1 MGIDIITLRY
11 VISLIGTWLWPILA
25 SIVTVLVIYL
35 LQRPR
40 IRIRVQEDEKPN
52 TVIGAKFVHIL
63 VTNKSFGLLRGGV
76 AEHCKGTIT
85 VDKPDKK
92 VFVTKWATKRD
103 PISLQFISHTQVLQT
118 VDLVAI
124 EESKYET
131 IFPGETKP
139 LDVAVKWNN
148 EGECYMHEPENFIP
162 PIQKRKKP
170 DNLIGKGEFICTVRL
185 EYGGHRASAS
195 HIFKLVNRGSNFD
208 DFFLK
213 ELPRMALRSGKT
225 VIYDSWRWSLLA
237 IGLMLVGITVA
248 AIIIDGSI
256 PHFFGWYAEVEIVL
270 STILGVVVISASFQ
284 KGFSWW
290 LNGISKRV
298 RSEWISKPQSIV
310 SFLIVLGSFGIA
322 VSIANLVVGYVGKE
336 YTKMELLQ
344 LTLVVLASFLFIA
357 LGLYSGHK
365 RSLVAALAKKGWEL
379 LIESVLLVSIV
390 ISVLSIILFYIRVLT
405 TSIFWVTIIAL
416 WLSVYA
422 SSDTISR
429 EISTRNSRPNS

>member
-1 MGIDIITLRY
+1 MDIITISY
-11 VISLIGTWLWPILA
+11 VILFIGTWLWPLLA
-25 SIVTVLVIYL
+25 ALVTLLAIYL

-40 IRIRVQEDEKPN
+40 IRIRIQENEKPN
-52 TVIGAKFVHIL
+52 TQFGAKFVHIL

-85 VDKPDKK
+85 VDKPGKK

-103 PISLQFISHTQVLQT
+103 PVSLQYVSKTRVIQT
-118 VDLVAI
+118 VDLVAV

-139 LDVAVKWNN
+139 LDVALKLNN
-148 EGECYMHEPENFIP
+148 EEEFYMHEPENFIP

-170 DNLIGKGEFICTVRL
+170 DNLVGKGEFICTVSL
-185 EYGGHRASAS
+185 ECGNHRTNVS
-195 HIFKLVNRGSNFD
+195 HTFKLVNRGSGYD
-208 DFFLK
+208 DFFLE
-213 ELPRMALRSGKT
+213 ELTQSVSHSDYT

-237 IGLMLVGITVA
+237 IGLTLVGIPVA
-248 AIIIDGSI
+248 AIVIDGGI
-256 PHFFGWYAEVEIVL
+256 PYFFGWYAVAEMVL
-270 STILGVVVISASFQ
+270 STILGIVVISASFQ
-284 KGFSWW
+284 KGFQWW
-290 LNGISKRV
+290 FNGISKRV
-298 RSEWISKPQSIV
+298 RNEWISKPQSIV

-336 YTKMELLQ
+336 YTKIELLE
-344 LTLVVLASFLFIA
+344 LASVVLASFLFIA

-365 RSLVAALAKKGWEL
+365 RSLVAAVSKKRWET

-390 ISVLSIILFYIRVLT
+390 ISVLSIILFYIQVLT
-405 TSIFWVTIIAL
+405 TGIFWVTIIAL

-422 SSDTISR
+422 SSDIISR
-429 EISTRNSRPNS
+429 EISTRDSRPNS